1 MQPDEIQTLFEYS
14 WWTTDHLLN
23 KTSEIGTEQFNAP
36 NALPMGS
43 IRGTFQHLMM
53 AAWVWKERMAHNS
66 SPTSL
71 RLFHEY
77 ETLEE
82 IRAQTL
88 LQREEWRACLATLS
102 EEQLLTPVSWKNT
115 KGLEA
120 TAPLWQVLAHVT
132 NHAMQH
138 HSEIAQELTVLGF
151 SPGGIDFIYYII
163 SQQKNP

>member
-1 MQPDEIQTLFEYS
+1 MRPNEIQTLFEYS

-23 KTSEIGTEQFNAP
+23 RASEILVEQFTAP
-36 NALPMGS
+36 NALPHGS
-43 IRGTFQHLMM
+43 IRGTFQHLIM
-53 AAWVWKERMAHNS
+53 AAWVWKERVAYDI

-71 RLFHEY
+71 RLFQEY
-77 ETLEE
+77 ETLDE

-88 LQREEWRACLATLS
+88 LQREQWRAYLADLT
-102 EEQLLTPVSWKNT
+102 EEQLLAPVSWKNT

-120 TAPLWQVLAHVT
+120 TAPLWQVLTHVT

-163 SQQKNP
+163 AQQKAS